1 MENARGL
8 MSTIERSLIRMNTD
22 ANGIQLF
29 WGPRCKIRKL
39 WEASQKVVS
48 VLKRPDRRSFTELNQ
63 HEHEDDAAHP
73 DSIGLLEG
81 GPEHED
87 DHETDM
93 PSTSSHE
100 RRGSS
105 SNRKYSY
112 SNSDVRLS
120 VDVHHGGVASQLH
133 LSDKHLLSTIQLV
146 GITFFMVAGVSNY
159 NSIPTNIHIQCK
171 MDCIYTGCFEMKC
184 YRKPIHTGV
193 MIYSHPH

>member
-29 WGPRCKIRKL
+29 WGPRCKIRKF

-48 VLKRPDRRSFTELNQ
+48 VLKRPDRQSFTELNQ

-73 DSIGLLEG
+73 ESMGLLEG
-81 GPEHED
+81 GPDHDE
-87 DHETDM
+87 DHEADM

-100 RRGSS
+100 KRGS

-112 SNSDVRLS
+112 SGGSDLRRNEQQLG
-120 VDVHHGGVASQLH
+120 VDVHHGGIASQLH

-146 GITFFMVAGVSNY
+146 GITFFMVAGVSN
-159 NSIPTNIHIQCK
+159 NFPPPFIFSQ
-171 MDCIYTGCFEMKC
+171 DCIQL
-184 YRKPIHTGV
+184 
-193 MIYSHPH
+193 